1 MKSLFTRGA
10 KFRNYVLACSIGL
23 TALLVAGFLQ
33 TAATASAQEKQTE
46 ASTAGGK
53 FGVGSKAPAL
63 NIEHWLSDGNGKFP
77 HTTKLEAGKVYV
89 IEFWATWCGPCV
101 SSMPHLSE
109 LQTKFADKG
118 VQIISVSDEDL
129 ETVETFLKREVR
141 GKDNQTY
148 AELTSSYSLTTDP
161 DGSTYEAY
169 FEAAGLEG
177 IPSAFIVGKSGEV
190 EWMGHPMEM
199 DEPLAEVVEGTW
211 DRAAFVVKMKEE
223 AEREAA
229 MEKLQMKLGKMMQAV
244 QAKLEAGEAEAGLKL
259 LDEAIADEENA
270 VLKPTL
276 EQIRQQLV
284 VMYVGGEEGAKVLK
298 QIAQKNA
305 GDPVMLNQVA
315 WTIYQQ
321 HLEEPVDEAV
331 LSAALVV
338 AEAAVAAAP
347 EEGAILDTLAHLLHA
362 QGKLDQAIEVQEK
375 ALKNPGEAEAEIK
388 EFLATLK
395 QEKAGDDSKDSA
407 DDQ

>member
-1 MKSLFTRGA
+1 MKSLFTREA
-10 KFRNYVLACSIGL
+10 WFRNSVLAYSLGL
-23 TALLVAGFLQ
+23 TSFVLTSGIAQ
-33 TAATASAQEKQTE
+33 TSATATAQEEQVKEATE
-46 ASTAGGK
+46 DGQ
-53 FGVGSKAPAL
+53 FGIGSKAPAL
-63 NIEHWLSDGNGKFP
+63 NIEHWLSDGDGKFP

-109 LQTKFADKG
+109 LQSKFADKG
-118 VQIISVSDEDL
+118 VQIISISDEDL
-129 ETVETFLKREVR
+129 ETVETFLERDVR
-141 GKDNQTY
+141 GKDDQTY

-169 FEAAGLEG
+169 FEAAGLQG
-177 IPSAFIVGKSGEV
+177 IPSAFIVGKTGEV

-199 DEPLAEVVEGTW
+199 DEPLSEIVEGTW
-211 DRAAFVVKMKEE
+211 DRAAFAVKMKEE

-229 MEKLQMKLGKMMQAV
+229 MEKLQMKLGKMMQVV
-244 QAKLEAGEAEAGLKL
+244 QAKLEAGEAEAGLEL

-270 VLKPTL
+270 VMKPTL

-298 QIAQKNA
+298 QIATENA
-305 GDPVMLNQVA
+305 DDPVMLNQVA

-321 HLEEPVDEAV
+321 HVEEPVDDQV
-331 LSAALVV
+331 LAAALIV

-362 QGKLDQAIEVQEK
+362 QGNLDRAIEIQEK
-375 ALKNPGEAEAEIK
+375 AAKNPGEAENEIK
-388 EFLATLK
+388 EFLETLK
-395 QEKAGDDSKDSA
+395 KEKEKK
-407 DDQ
+407 